1 MPSSPSLEQAVIQG
15 LPRDTHYTG
24 AATDHPPVHYRG
36 NLHWMRRHRGATDKA
51 DIADI
56 IVFDTQAESF
66 WLMHAPVK
74 LAYLDKLFDMEGKL
88 ALYSIDHRLTAI
100 NVWVMQDY
108 EAEIWTFKFRIDVST
123 VEASRQ
129 LYLTSYKKK
138 KKGITVE
145 ASRRPGGAVPSL
157 EAPF

>member
-1 MPSSPSLEQAVIQG
+1 
-15 LPRDTHYTG
+15 
-24 AATDHPPVHYRG
+24 
-36 NLHWMRRHRGATDKA
+36 
-51 DIADI
+51 
-56 IVFDTQAESF
+56 
-66 WLMHAPVK
+66 MHTPVK
-74 LAYLDKLFDMEGKL
+74 LAYLDKLLDMEGKL